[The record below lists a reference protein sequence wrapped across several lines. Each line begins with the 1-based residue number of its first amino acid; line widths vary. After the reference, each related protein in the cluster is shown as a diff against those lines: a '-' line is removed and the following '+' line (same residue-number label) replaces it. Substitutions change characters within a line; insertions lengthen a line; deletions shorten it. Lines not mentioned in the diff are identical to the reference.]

1 MELGAV
7 FGEKNGWERV
17 NYYDAGQPW
26 RRAGADQRAWGWVR
40 PPYFEQIG
48 EEHRAVRER
57 VAIFDMTSFGKIEV
71 RGPGALRL
79 LQKLTDNQV
88 DKPVGR
94 VTYTQFLNARGGIES
109 DLTVTRLG
117 DDHFRVISG
126 SAFVDRDLGW
136 ILLHAPK
143 DSSIEV
149 SEVTED
155 LACIGLWGPDSRRVL
170 QAVTDSDVTN
180 ESLPYMSAAWVHVN
194 GAEILAQR
202 VTYVGELGWELYTKP
217 EQAVPV
223 WKALF
228 EAGQPFEIQP
238 AGYKALD
245 TLRLEKGYRY
255 WSLDMTP
262 EENPYEAGLGF
273 CVRLGKGEFIG
284 REALIRAKDQGLKR
298 RLCTLTVEGEPG
310 ALYGGEAVYADGRLV
325 GRLRSGGYGY
335 TVGEN
340 IALAYLPPELCDPG
354 TKLQVEVFSERRGA
368 SVGPDVLYD
377 PDRSRLK
384 A

>member
-1 MELGAV
+1 
-7 FGEKNGWERV
+7 
-17 NYYDAGQPW
+17 
-26 RRAGADQRAWGWVR
+26 
-40 PPYFEQIG
+40 
-48 EEHRAVRER
+48 VRER

-79 LQKLTDNQV
+79 LQQLTDNQI
-88 DKPVGR
+88 DNPVGR

-117 DDHFRVISG
+117 EDHFRVVSG

-136 ILLHAPK
+136 IQLHAPR
-143 DSSIEV
+143 DGSVEV
-149 SEVTED
+149 REVTED

-170 QAVTDSDVTN
+170 QGVTDSDVSN
-180 ESLPYMSAAWVHVN
+180 ESLPYMSAGWVDVK

-202 VTYVGELGWELYTKP
+202 VTYVGELGWELYTTP
-217 EQAVPV
+217 EQAVSV
-223 WKALF
+223 WEALM
-228 EAGQPFEIQP
+228 EAGQEFGIQP

-255 WSLDMTP
+255 WSLDITP

-273 CVRLGKGEFIG
+273 CIRLGKGEFIG
-284 REALIRAKDQGLKR
+284 REALVTAKNQGLRR
-298 RLCTLTVEGEPG
+298 RLCTVTVEGEPG
-310 ALYGGEAVYADGRLV
+310 GLYGGEAVYNDGRLV
-325 GRLRSGGYGY
+325 GRVRSGGYGH
-335 TVGEN
+335 TVGKN
-340 IALAYLPPELCDPG
+340 IALVYLPTELADQG
-354 TKLQVEVFSERRGA
+354 TVLQVEVFSERRSA
-368 SVGPDVLYD
+368 NVVPDVLYD